1 MENPAALS
9 ACIRRAIAA
18 ALILGLAL
26 TIMPLGVHAE
36 AFTQRVPAPD
46 FATKVWLNSQ
56 PLTLKQLHGKVALI
70 DFWEYTCINCIRTF
84 PYLRRWQ
91 QLYAPAG
98 LVIIGVHT
106 PEFEFG
112 KNPKN
117 VADAVKRFGF
127 TFPIAVDS
135 DSDIWNAFHAGGWP
149 MGLPDRQGRQHRL
162 RPQRRRRLRRDGA
175 RNSDA
180 AEGAQPEAQLRLGQ
194 VRDYQGRGSL
204 DDGRDMQARVARNL
218 PGLSARQQYREPGRR
233 GPHHGSPLPRAVLRT
248 AR

>member
-1 MENPAALS
+1 MENPEALS
-9 ACIRRAIAA
+9 ACIRRALTAA
-18 ALILGLAL
+18 PILALAL

-56 PLTLKQLHGKVALI
+56 PLTLKQLHGKVVLI

-117 VADAVKRFGF
+117 VADTANRFAS
-127 TFPIAVDS
+127 T
-135 DSDIWNAFHAGGWP
+135 
-149 MGLPDRQGRQHRL
+149 
-162 RPQRRRRLRRDGA
+162 
-175 RNSDA
+175 
-180 AEGAQPEAQLRLGQ
+180 
-194 VRDYQGRGSL
+194 
-204 DDGRDMQARVARNL
+204 
-218 PGLSARQQYREPGRR
+218 
-233 GPHHGSPLPRAVLRT
+233 SPLPVTT
-248 AR
+248 ASDIC